1 MYSLCPEAACLS
13 RNSDDHVKWRSRL
26 RIVSSITFVL
36 NTLTFKFLFLTK
48 LIHCRYRVI
57 KDMFILLC
65 FGLTCTFAYQ
75 AVEEERFLEQYLL
88 SSFVIMQVSHVTI
101 H

>member
-1 MYSLCPEAACLS
+1 M
-13 RNSDDHVKWRSRL
+13 
-26 RIVSSITFVL
+26 
-36 NTLTFKFLFLTK
+36 FLTK
-48 LIHCRYRVI
+48 LIHYRYRVI

-88 SSFVIMQVSHVTI
+88 SSFVIMQVSHMTI
-101 H
+101 HYSSLVVTPRHVKCNVATEDYHSFHIFCDHSL

>member
-1 MYSLCPEAACLS
+1 MAFSSP
-13 RNSDDHVKWRSRL
+13 NS
-26 RIVSSITFVL
+26 VL
-36 NTLTFKFLFLTK
+36 NYYLRAKDINSQIKFISLFLTH

-75 AVEEERFLEQYLL
+75 VVEEERFLEQYLL

>member
-1 MYSLCPEAACLS
+1 MAVPSP
-13 RNSDDHVKWRSRL
+13 NS
-26 RIVSSITFVL
+26 VL
-36 NTLTFKFLFLTK
+36 NYVRVKDIDIQIKCIFSFLTK

-88 SSFVIMQVSHVTI
+88 SSFVIMQVSHATI

>member
-1 MYSLCPEAACLS
+1 M
-13 RNSDDHVKWRSRL
+13 
-26 RIVSSITFVL
+26 
-36 NTLTFKFLFLTK
+36 
-48 LIHCRYRVI
+48 I

>member
-1 MYSLCPEAACLS
+1 MAFSSP
-13 RNSDDHVKWRSRL
+13 NS
-26 RIVSSITFVL
+26 VL
-36 NTLTFKFLFLTK
+36 NYYLRAKDIDTQIKFISLFLTH
-48 LIHCRYRVI
+48 LINCRYRVI

-88 SSFVIMQVSHVTI
+88 SSFVIMQVCHVTI

>member
-1 MYSLCPEAACLS
+1 MAVPSP
-13 RNSDDHVKWRSRL
+13 NSILNYL
-26 RIVSSITFVL
+26 RVQYIDIQIKCIF
-36 NTLTFKFLFLTK
+36 FLFLTK
-48 LIHCRYRVI
+48 LTHCRYRVI

-88 SSFVIMQVSHVTI
+88 SSFVIMQVSQATI

>member
-1 MYSLCPEAACLS
+1 MAVPSP
-13 RNSDDHVKWRSRL
+13 NSVNYVRVKCIDIQIKSFF
-26 RIVSSITFVL
+26 S
-36 NTLTFKFLFLTK
+36 FLTK

-88 SSFVIMQVSHVTI
+88 SSFVIMQVSHATI